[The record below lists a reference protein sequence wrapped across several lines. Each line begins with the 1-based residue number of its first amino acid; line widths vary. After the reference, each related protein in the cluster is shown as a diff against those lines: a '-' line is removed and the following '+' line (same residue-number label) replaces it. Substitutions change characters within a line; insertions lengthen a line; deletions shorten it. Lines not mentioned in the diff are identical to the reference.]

1 MHQEEQARQILE
13 ATFMSMQEAT
23 KRFISASEE
32 RIEAQQTLQSMVQS
46 VRQGVVC
53 GDSITKSHKILPA
66 MRMLTEV

>member
-1 MHQEEQARQILE
+1 
-13 ATFMSMQEAT
+13 MQEAT